1 MAVITFIYNTPQ
13 KSIGGFVIDAFLKES
28 YSFKNQVT
36 DVPIEEGSTI
46 SDHVIPEQDKI
57 SIEGF
62 IGRTEFVVMN
72 MNGMDENPELEPS
85 NENRIKQNYRELKRL
100 KESRQP
106 LTLSLG
112 LDVYKNMIITD
123 FDIDRDVESGR
134 DLPFTMSFTQV
145 KIVKS
150 ETTAINVETVSPK
163 NSQQTNDQITEQ
175 VNQGVNAP
183 EKPKDS
189 IAKQE
194 WKRRVEMEGNSPEI
208 LKAYEKK
215 WGTAYP
221 Q

>member
-1 MAVITFIYNTPQ
+1 MAIVTFIYNTPQ

-28 YSFKNQVT
+28 YSFRNKVT

-57 SIEGF
+57 SIEAF
-62 IGRTEFVVMN
+62 IGRTEFAVI
-72 MNGMDENPELEPS
+72 GFDGTSEKIDLPPS
-85 NENRIKQNYRELKRL
+85 TQNRIKQNYKELKRL

-112 LDVYKNMIITD
+112 LDVYKNMIITE
-123 FDIDRDVESGR
+123 FDIDRGVESGK
-134 DLPFTMSFTQV
+134 DLPFSMSFTQV

-150 ETTAINVETVSPK
+150 ETTAINVEVVSPK
-163 NSQQTNDQITEQ
+163 NSQQTNDQIVEQ
-175 VNQGVNAP
+175 VNQGTSGT

-189 IAKQE
+189 VAKQE
-194 WKRRVEMEGNSPEI
+194 WKRRVAMEGNSPEI
-208 LKAYEKK
+208 MKLYEKK
-215 WGTAYP
+215 WGVPYP

>member
-1 MAVITFIYNTPQ
+1 MAIVTFIYNTPR

-28 YSFKNQVT
+28 YSFQNQVT
-36 DVPIEEGSTI
+36 DIPIEEGSTI

-57 SIEGF
+57 SIEAF
-62 IGRTEFVVMN
+62 IGRTEFAVI
-72 MNGMDENPELEPS
+72 GMDGTNENQDLEPS
-85 NENRIKQNYRELKRL
+85 TESRIRQNYRELKRL

-112 LDVYKNMIITD
+112 LDVYRNMVITD
-123 FDIDRDVESGR
+123 FNIDRDVESGK
-134 DLPFTMSFTQV
+134 DLPFSMSFTQV

-150 ETTAINVETVSPK
+150 ETTQINVETVSPK
-163 NSQQTNDQITEQ
+163 NTQETNDQITES
-175 VNQGVNAP
+175 VNQGTAAT

-189 IAKQE
+189 VAKQE

-208 LKAYEKK
+208 LNLYNKK
-215 WGTAYP
+215 WGVPYP